1 MKNRIGITL
10 LTLFLISIGLTILGY
25 WVDSDPPA
33 SLSTTLFEFLMMT
46 LILFLIVSAIYF
58 GSIFTFKKVKQ
69 LFS

>member
-1 MKNRIGITL
+1 MKNKLGTTL
-10 LTLFLISIGLTILGY
+10 LTLFLISIGLTLFGFWI
-25 WVDSDPPA
+25 DSDPSG